1 MTNNRSFIVKIVLL
15 CVLLIC
21 TIGLIACKK
30 KNLNSE
36 IVSREYT
43 VNYYLQ
49 NIDNGYT
56 LVSTI
61 KKTGLVGKE
70 VFADIKDFTHF
81 TYEPTISWT
90 KGTIRENNTINLDV
104 YYSRNTYNISS
115 ETNNEKAG
123 SITTINHNPY
133 FEEQV
138 TLTATTNPGYTW
150 LGWYEEENI
159 VCESENFT
167 FNVTTDVSYIAKWT
181 PNSDTPYKV
190 EYYLQNIE
198 NDHYSLDHCDT
209 FVGTTDTIINAEIK
223 DFPYFNYNP
232 NMSSP
237 KGKIDGDGS
246 RILRIYYTRYKYDL
260 FLNNNVSGTI
270 TNKGQ
275 YKYGEKVTSTASPYL
290 GYVFSGWYNDEGVL
304 LSTNLTY
311 SFTIEQD
318 VIAKF
323 TVKSEMAE
331 FTFASSWTFC
341 KITGVKDKNA
351 NKIIIPDYVS
361 SIGDYAF
368 DSCGSLTS
376 VEIPNSVTSIGSHA
390 FDNCSS
396 LTRVYITDLTSWCN
410 IKFSNSSSTPLSLGA
425 TLYLNN
431 QPITT
436 LTIPNDVTSIG
447 SSAFRYCSS
456 LTSVVIPDSVT
467 SIGSSAFGYCSSLTS
482 VVIPDS
488 VTSIGE
494 GAFAGCSSLTS
505 VVIPDSVTSIDSY
518 AFAQCNSLTSVV
530 IPDSVTSI
538 GSYAFA
544 WCNRL
549 TSVVIPDSVTSIG
562 SSAFDNCS
570 SLKYN
575 IEGNLKYLGNSSNPY
590 VYLADTTST
599 SITFAKINDNCKF
612 IGYAAFAGCS
622 SLTSVVIPDSVTS
635 IGSSAF
641 GHCSSLTSVV
651 IPDSVTSIGSSAF
664 GYCSS
669 LTSVVIPDSVT
680 SIGSSA
686 FSNCSSLTSIVIP
699 DSVTSIG
706 SSAFDNCSSLKYNIE
721 GNLKYLGNS
730 SNPYVYLAD
739 TTSTSITSAKINDNC
754 KFIGYEAFYYC
765 SSLTSVVIPNSVTS
779 IGEGAFEDC
788 NRLTSV
794 VIPNSVISIGD
805 FAFNNCDS
813 LTSVVIPNSVTSI
826 GRGAFNDCGS
836 LTSVVIPESVTYI
849 GSEAFYGCDSLTIYC
864 KAKSKPINW
873 SYNWNARRPVVWGY
887 TGE

>member
-488 VTSIGE
+488 VTSIG
-494 GAFAGCSSLTS
+494 
-505 VVIPDSVTSIDSY
+505 
-518 AFAQCNSLTSVV
+518 
-530 IPDSVTSI
+530 
-538 GSYAFA
+538 
-544 WCNRL
+544 
-549 TSVVIPDSVTSIG
+549 
-562 SSAFDNCS
+562 
-570 SLKYN
+570 
-575 IEGNLKYLGNSSNPY
+575 
-590 VYLADTTST
+590 
-599 SITFAKINDNCKF
+599 
-612 IGYAAFAGCS
+612 
-622 SLTSVVIPDSVTS
+622 
-635 IGSSAF
+635 
-641 GHCSSLTSVV
+641 
-651 IPDSVTSIGSSAF
+651 
-664 GYCSS
+664 
-669 LTSVVIPDSVT
+669 
-680 SIGSSA
+680 SSA

>member
-562 SSAFDNCS
+562 SSAF
-570 SLKYN
+570 
-575 IEGNLKYLGNSSNPY
+575 
-590 VYLADTTST
+590 
-599 SITFAKINDNCKF
+599 
-612 IGYAAFAGCS
+612 
-622 SLTSVVIPDSVTS
+622 
-635 IGSSAF
+635 